1 MIALLRNA
9 AMSGIESRRELEL
22 ARRQS
27 LDVRQFDQALKMGI
41 IVDVIFVFRTIQIS
55 EVLVQSGNYASSAVC
70 RRITVLEVP
79 DIAEDV

>member
-1 MIALLRNA
+1 
-9 AMSGIESRRELEL
+9 MS
-22 ARRQS
+22 ARQAGVDERAVHAVQPE
-27 LDVRQFDQALKMGI
+27 DVEQFDQALKMGI